1 MAFSH
6 EGGFRW
12 LRICLGEE
20 VVSYGHTFGL
30 FLAFCIT
37 LWSVC
42 LRYQKETENGVY
54 AVQFS
59 EENNCIVATE
69 KLSRINSFLFFTGG
83 HNCILPVKSFILLFL
98 TCSRK
103 TKMLKIKYCVII
115 ISHVINFV
123 SLHLLIPA
131 WLAKFPKLVI

>member
-1 MAFSH
+1 MFRGGGCIIWSH
-6 EGGFRW
+6 FW
-12 LRICLGEE
+12 LVFGILHYLMKCLLK
-20 VVSYGHTFGL
+20 V
-30 FLAFCIT
+30 
-37 LWSVC
+37 
-42 LRYQKETENGVY
+42 RVY

-103 TKMLKIKYCVII
+103 TKMLKIKCCVII
-115 ISHVINFV
+115 ISHIINFV